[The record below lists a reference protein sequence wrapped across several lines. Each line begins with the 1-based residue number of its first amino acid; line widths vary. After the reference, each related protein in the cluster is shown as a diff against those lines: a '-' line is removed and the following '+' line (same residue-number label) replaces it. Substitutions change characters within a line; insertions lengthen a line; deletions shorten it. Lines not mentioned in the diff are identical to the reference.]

1 MSEFVEVTFNKAEK
15 TKIVRETETKGERK
29 RENKFISFYVLSIR
43 LKSLAPTNAY

>member
-15 TKIVRETETKGERK
+15 TKIVRETETKGER
-29 RENKFISFYVLSIR
+29 ENKFISFYVLSIR